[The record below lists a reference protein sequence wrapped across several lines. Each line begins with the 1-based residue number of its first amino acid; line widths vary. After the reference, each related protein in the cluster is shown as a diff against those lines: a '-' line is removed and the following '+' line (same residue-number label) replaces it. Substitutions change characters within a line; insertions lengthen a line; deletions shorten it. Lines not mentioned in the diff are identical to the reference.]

1 MAEEEALR
9 ILIVDDDQED
19 AMILQR
25 YLSNFREHTAETKHA
40 QTVDAALQHL
50 NSEHFDLVFLD
61 NRLGSGITA
70 KEGLQDFDKQKVDVP
85 VVIITGQGD
94 EQIAVELMKMGAYDY
109 IAKNNLTTEM
119 LEKTAINAI
128 QRHTLIDRQKQLEK
142 SLRRVYLQQQI
153 ILNSAQAMI
162 WYHDESGRVQRAN
175 KATAEAVGLS
185 EDELVGKTV
194 TQLFNYESDDYIKE
208 DREIIRSRI
217 PKLNI
222 IKQMRTTKG
231 QRWFH
236 IDKVPYPYDGE
247 DEEDKGVIVFAVDFT
262 ELKLAEEKLQK
273 AKEEAEEAWQELKQ
287 SKLQLELSVEQAN
300 LMAREAMQANQ
311 AKSEFLAN
319 MSHEIRTPMNAIMGF
334 SEVLAEQTLTEEQK
348 NYINI
353 IRGSAQNLLQLID
366 DILDFSKIE
375 AGKLCVEIVDCSL
388 QATLAAVE
396 SLIRPMVAEKNLA
409 FEFRRHGR
417 LPAQIHTDPARLRQC
432 LINLVNNAVKFTK
445 EGHVYVN
452 ISPQHLDSEAH
463 IRFDVEDSGIGIPAD
478 KQKLIFEEFS
488 QADSSTTRQF
498 GGTGLG
504 LAITKQLAH
513 LLGGKLSLT
522 SEAGKGSVFT
532 LTIPADARV
541 QSQPT
546 SDSHSVTNEPD
557 RQPELPKS
565 AGPYKFS
572 GRALIVEDSL
582 TNQLVTKLLLEK
594 LGLQTTIAGDGCEA
608 IDKAFG
614 RKFDII
620 FMDMQMPKM
629 NGYATTKILREK
641 GITTPIIALTAHVMK
656 GDDAKCI
663 SSGCSDYLSKPLTR
677 QKLYQTLAKYLPQ
690 QPEHIAHTN
699 DNAQ

>member
-1 MAEEEALR
+1 MAEGKTLR

-25 YLSNFREHTAETKHA
+25 YLRNFREHTAETKHA
-40 QTVDAALQHL
+40 QTVNVALQHL

-70 KEGLQDFDKQKVDVP
+70 KEALEDFDKQKVDVP

-94 EQIAVELMKMGAYDY
+94 ERIAVELMKMGAYDY
-109 IAKNNLTTEM
+109 ITKNSLTTEM
-119 LEKTAINAI
+119 LEKTAINTI
-128 QRHTLIDRQKQLEK
+128 QRHTLVGRQKHLEK

-162 WYHDESGRVQRAN
+162 WCHDESGRVQRAN
-175 KATAEAVGLS
+175 KAAAEAVGLP

-194 TQLFNYESDDYIKE
+194 TQLFNYESDDYIRE
-208 DREIIRSRI
+208 DREIIRSRT

-247 DEEDKGVIVFAVDFT
+247 GEEDKGVIVFAVDFT
-262 ELKLAEEKLQK
+262 ELKLAEAKLQK
-273 AKEEAEEAWQELKQ
+273 AKEEAEKAWRELEKSQ
-287 SKLQLELSVEQAN
+287 MQLELSVEQAN
-300 LMAREAMQANQ
+300 LMAKEALMANQ

-319 MSHEIRTPMNAIMGF
+319 MSHEIRTPMNAIVGF
-334 SEVLAEQTLTEEQK
+334 SDMLAEQTMTEEQK
-348 NYINI
+348 NYIDI

-375 AGKLCVEIVDCSL
+375 AGKLCVEIINCSL
-388 QATLAAVE
+388 QTQLASVE
-396 SLIRPMVAEKNLA
+396 QIIRPMAAGKNLM
-409 FEFRRHGR
+409 FEIRRQGE
-417 LPAQIHTDPARLRQC
+417 LPAQIHTDPVRLRQC
-432 LINLVNNAVKFTK
+432 LINLTNNAVKFTK

-452 ISPQHLDSEAH
+452 IFLQQVDNEPY
-463 IRFDVEDSGIGIPAD
+463 IRFDIEDTGIGIPAD
-478 KQKLIFEEFS
+478 KQKLIFEQFC

-504 LAITKQLAH
+504 LAITKQLAD
-513 LLGGKLSLT
+513 LLGGELSLT
-522 SEAGKGSVFT
+522 SEVDKGSVFT
-532 LTIPADARV
+532 LTIPADARA

-546 SDSHSVTNEPD
+546 LDSHSLTNEPC
-557 RQPELPKS
+557 RQPELPQS
-565 AGPYKFS
+565 LGQDKFS

-582 TNQLVTKLLLEK
+582 TGQLVTKLLLEK
-594 LGLQTTIAGDGCEA
+594 LGLQATIAADGCEA
-608 IDKAFG
+608 IDKASSQ
-614 RKFDII
+614 KFDII
-620 FMDMQMPKM
+620 FMDMQMPKVD
-629 NGYATTKILREK
+629 GYETTKILREK

-663 SSGCSDYLSKPLTR
+663 NAGCSYYLSKPLTH
-677 QKLYQTLAKYLPQ
+677 QKLYQTLVKYLPLLL
-690 QPEHIAHTN
+690 TGN
-699 DNAQ
+699 N